1 MDRTR
6 GNMRSPP
13 PKKVTFDLKRP
24 KSTPPLS
31 SSTNFETIETIKRM
45 P

>member
-13 PKKVTFDLKRP
+13 PKKVRFDLKDLRVLHHYHHQLTL
-24 KSTPPLS
+24 KQL
-31 SSTNFETIETIKRM
+31 KQ
-45 P
+45 